1 MPSFAFRTLPATA
14 LLILALGV
22 APCVWAHAFP
32 DNSSPHVGATV
43 SPSPKQVQIWFDGE
57 IEPVFSTLIVKNAA
71 GTQLSQGKGRVSPSD
86 NTLLETTLPASLPP
100 GQYWVYWSVIAR
112 DGHHTAGRFPFTVQ

>member
-1 MPSFAFRTLPATA
+1 MRTTVCAA
-14 LLILALGV
+14 LLLLTLGP
-22 APCVWAHAFP
+22 APGAWAHAFP

-43 SPSPKQVQIWFDGE
+43 SPSPKLVQIWFDGE

-71 GTQLSQGKGRVSPSD
+71 GAQVSQGNGQVSSSD
-86 NTLLETTLPASLPP
+86 NTLLETTLPVPLPP

-112 DGHHTAGRFPFTVQ
+112 DGHHTAGRFPFTIQ

>member
-1 MPSFAFRTLPATA
+1 MSKIIQLVLVTFPLLFATP
-14 LLILALGV
+14 V
-22 APCVWAHAFP
+22 VWAHAFP
-32 DNSSPHVGATV
+32 QNSSPHVGSTLSA
-43 SPSPKQVQIWFDGE
+43 SPTLVQVWFDGE

-71 GTQLSQGKGRVSPSD
+71 ETQVSQGNGAVSSSD
-86 NTLLETTLPASLPP
+86 NTLLQTTLPAALPP

>member
-1 MPSFAFRTLPATA
+1 
-14 LLILALGV
+14 
-22 APCVWAHAFP
+22 
-32 DNSSPHVGATV
+32 PHVGATV